1 MPIIAEDTVLTIDC
15 VETAPFGTNTY
26 LIKCQSTGE
35 AVVIDAPGQAQKIL
49 QKLKGTNPKYILITH
64 SHMDHTGAL
73 FELKAELNIPVA
85 AHPTDSGRLPFSPDL
100 FLQDGDTVSFG
111 QVELKVLHTPGHT
124 PGSLCFFSGK
134 YLISGDT
141 LFPGGPGK
149 TQTPG
154 DLRKIIETLKAK
166 IFVLPDDVL
175 VFPGHGPSTFLKKE
189 KEEFAVFS
197 SKTHPP
203 DLCGDV
209 LWLSS

>member
-1 MPIIAEDTVLTIDC
+1 MSIVAEDAILKINC
-15 VETAPFGTNTY
+15 VETSPFGTNTY
-26 LIKCQSTGE
+26 IITCRSTGE

-49 QKLKGTNPKYILITH
+49 QRLKEAKPKYILMTH

-73 FELKAELNIPVA
+73 FELKTELEIPVA
-85 AHPTDSGRLPFSPDL
+85 AHPDDSGRLPFSPDV

-124 PGSLCFFSGK
+124 PGSLCFLSGQ

-154 DLRKIIETLKAK
+154 DLTKILEKLEEK
-166 IFVLPDDVL
+166 IFVLPDDVH
-175 VFPGHGPSTFLKKE
+175 VFPGHGPSTILKKE
-189 KEEFAVFS
+189 KQEFAVFS
-197 SKTHPP
+197 SRTHPP